1 MNQSS
6 TYERIPQF
14 ETLEEEAAFWDT
26 HDTTEFEDEFES
38 VEATFAQPLLRRG
51 LTVPL
56 NAQAIELLGRLATKQ
71 KTDPADLARL
81 WIMDRL
87 QVERTHSARPVN
99 VG

>member
-6 TYERIPQF
+6 TYEKIPQF

-38 VEATFAQPLLRRG
+38 IEATFVQPLLRRG
-51 LTVPL
+51 FTVPL
-56 NAQAIELLGRLATKQ
+56 DTQAIELLGRLAAKQ
-71 KTDPADLARL
+71 KTDPADLARI

-99 VG
+99 AG

>member
-1 MNQSS
+1 MNQSL
-6 TYERIPQF
+6 TYKTIPQF

-38 VEATFAQPLLRRG
+38 IEATFAQPLLRRG

-56 NAQAIELLGRLATKQ
+56 NAQTIESLGRLAAKQ

-87 QVERTHSARPVN
+87 QVERTHSTRSAN
-99 VG
+99 AG